1 MVWLKPPRKIVF
13 LREKKLSDTNL
24 LALRHIKREKALPPV
39 DLRRSKIACVA
50 LKGVG
55 NKEEGK
61 KRRGLGRE
69 GKGQYKCI
77 VPVDYDINGKSIIT

>member
-13 LREKKLSDTNL
+13 LREKKLCNTNL
-24 LALRHIKREKALPPV
+24 LALRYIKREKALLPV

-61 KRRGLGRE
+61 RE
-69 GKGQYKCI
+69 GDWGER
-77 VPVDYDINGKSIIT
+77 VRDNTNVLFRSIMILMEKA